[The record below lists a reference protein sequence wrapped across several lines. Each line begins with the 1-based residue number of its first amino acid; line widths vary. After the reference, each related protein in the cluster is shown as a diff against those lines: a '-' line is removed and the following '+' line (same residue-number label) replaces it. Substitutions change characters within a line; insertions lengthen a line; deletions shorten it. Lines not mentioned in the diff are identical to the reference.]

1 MPLVNL
7 VVILLVLGHLLPSL
21 NNKIGARACLTC
33 VRLFFMCEYPLKD
46 TTTQLHKLNPSGF
59 NTMKNTSL
67 FVSFWAMPKGKPSA
81 DPAER
86 KCARFRAPDG
96 RQVIG
101 LQALIASYSL
111 SLSAT

>member
-1 MPLVNL
+1 
-7 VVILLVLGHLLPSL
+7 
-21 NNKIGARACLTC
+21 
-33 VRLFFMCEYPLKD
+33 MCEYPLKD

-67 FVSFWAMPKGKPSA
+67 FVSFWAMPKRKPSA

-86 KCARFRAPDG
+86 KRARFRAPDG

-101 LQALIASYSL
+101 LQALIASYR
-111 SLSAT
+111 